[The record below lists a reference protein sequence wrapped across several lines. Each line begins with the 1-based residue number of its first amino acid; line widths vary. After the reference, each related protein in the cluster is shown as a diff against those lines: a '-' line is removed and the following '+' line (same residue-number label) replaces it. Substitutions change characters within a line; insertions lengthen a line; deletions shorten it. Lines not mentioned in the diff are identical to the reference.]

1 MDRTHN
7 GPVMVGSAQGGMDI
21 EAVAEATPDAI
32 FTLPIDITTGAPP
45 PGLAVK
51 SSQISIHIRLRS
63 QSS

>member
-32 FTLPIDITTGAPP
+32 FTLPIDITTGAPLAP
-45 PGLAVK
+45 PIPPWFGRQFF
-51 SSQISIHIRLRS
+51 SHIESHLP
-63 QSS
+63 